1 MPAAMSTDKEA
12 GGESFAALFEQ
23 GQREAPV
30 RRHRAY
36 RPGDS
41 VRGVVVQVGKDAVF
55 LELDGKRQAMIEA
68 VELRLPDGSLPVSV
82 GEELEARVVDASDKS
97 GIVRLGRSLGRA
109 GNLQALEQA
118 KDAGLAVEGKVTG
131 VNKGGIEVD
140 LGGAR
145 GFCPL
150 SHIDARGGTDPQS
163 LVGQSLQFLV
173 TEIKDG
179 GKSVV
184 VSRRALIQR
193 ENEESAGRRM
203 ADVVPGAVLKGTV
216 SAVRDFGAFVDLGGV
231 EGLLPRSEIGHD
243 RSVAVADAL
252 KPGDA
257 VEVQVREVKNEP
269 PGPKGKGGRKIT
281 LSLKALMDDP
291 WDGVTFKRGDVL
303 AGTVTRV
310 AEFGV
315 FVRLLPAIEGLL
327 HNAELGVKKGETAG
341 RPEPGAPLVVVV
353 QSIDREAKKIGLAP
367 APEGKAAGSRVDE
380 VRIAVGAIVKGKVER
395 IETYGIFVQ
404 LDGTK
409 GRAGRGLAPVAEL
422 GVPRGTDLRKVFPE
436 GTEVTAKVLETGD
449 GKLKLSLRG
458 AKQDEE
464 RAQFEEARSKVS
476 APRSLGTLGDLL
488 KGFKR

>member
-1 MPAAMSTDKEA
+1 MSTEKDP
-12 GGESFAALFEQ
+12 GGDSFAALFEASPNQ
-23 GQREAPV
+23 A
-30 RRHRAY
+30 RRHRAV
-36 RPGDS
+36 RPGER

-55 LELDGKRQAMIEA
+55 IELDGKRQAMIEA
-68 VELRLPDGSLPVSV
+68 VELRAPDGTMTVSV
-82 GEELEARVVDASDKS
+82 GEEIEAQVIDSNEKS
-97 GIVRLGRSLGRA
+97 GIVRLGRSMGRA
-109 GNLQALEQA
+109 GNLAALEQA
-118 KDAGLAVEGKVTG
+118 KESRLPVDGKVTG

-150 SHIDARGGTDPQS
+150 SQIDARAGTDPQS

-184 VSRRALIQR
+184 VSRRALLAR
-193 ENEESAGRRM
+193 ENEATADRRM

-216 SAVRDFGAFVDLGGV
+216 TAVRDFGAFVDLGGV

-257 VEVQVREVKNEP
+257 VEVQVREVKNEA

-291 WDGVTFKRGDVL
+291 WDAMPWKRGDVV
-303 AGTVTRV
+303 AGTVAR
-310 AEFGV
+310 AADFGV
-315 FVRLLPAIEGLL
+315 FVRLGNGIDGLL
-327 HNAELGVKKGETAG
+327 HNAELGVKKGETTG
-341 RPEPGAPLVVVV
+341 RPEAGTPIVVVI

-367 APEGKAAGSRVDE
+367 APEGKQAGSRVEE
-380 VRIAVGAIVKGKVER
+380 VRLAVGAIVKGKVER

-404 LDGTK
+404 VDGTK
-409 GRAGRGLAPVAEL
+409 GRAGRGLAPISEL
-422 GVPRGTDLRKVFPE
+422 GVPRGTDLRKAFPE

-458 AKQDEE
+458 ARQDEE
-464 RAQFEEARSKVS
+464 RAQYEDARSKLS

-488 KGFKR
+488 KNFKK